1 MGFCCMCHDPIE
13 HYTWQSAQ
21 SIYAQGKSAIN
32 ESVDACWG
40 DPNGG
45 GVGGGRTLSNPP
57 KKKRKGLNL
66 F

>member
-45 GVGGGRTLSNPP
+45 GGGGFGGW
-57 KKKRKGLNL
+57 K
-66 F
+66 

>member
-32 ESVDACWG
+32 ESVDVCWG
-40 DPNGG
+40 DPNGEG
-45 GVGGGRTLSNPP
+45 GGGREDIIKPS
-57 KKKRKGLNL
+57 KEEEEGS
-66 F
+66 